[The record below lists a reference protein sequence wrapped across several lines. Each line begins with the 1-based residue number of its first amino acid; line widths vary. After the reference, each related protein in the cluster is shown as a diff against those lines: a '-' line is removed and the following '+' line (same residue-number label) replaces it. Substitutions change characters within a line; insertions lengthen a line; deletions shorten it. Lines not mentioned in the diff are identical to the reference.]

1 MTRLFPLILPDK
13 PSTYGPATK
22 IGESDDPDEADQDQD
37 DQDGEEEISDSY
49 EQDTESESDE
59 TTE

>member
-1 MTRLFPLILPDK
+1 MTKLHPLILPGK
-13 PSTYGPATK
+13 PSPYGPATK
-22 IGESDDPDEADQDQD
+22 NGDDDSDSETTDS
-37 DQDGEEEISDSY
+37 EEISDSY

>member
-13 PSTYGPATK
+13 PSPYGPATK
-22 IGESDDPDEADQDQD
+22 SGESDDPDSETTDS
-37 DQDGEEEISDSY
+37 EEISDSY
-49 EQDTESESDE
+49 EQGTESESDE

>member
-1 MTRLFPLILPDK
+1 MTKLHPLILPGK
-13 PSTYGPATK
+13 PSPYGPATK
-22 IGESDDPDEADQDQD
+22 NGESDDPDDVEA
-37 DQDGEEEISDSY
+37 EEISDSY

>member
-1 MTRLFPLILPDK
+1 MTKLHPLILPGK
-13 PSTYGPATK
+13 PSPYGPATK
-22 IGESDDPDEADQDQD
+22 IGESDDSDSETTDS
-37 DQDGEEEISDSY
+37 EEISDSY

>member
-1 MTRLFPLILPDK
+1 MTKLHPLILPDK
-13 PSTYGPATK
+13 PSPYGPATK
-22 IGESDDPDEADQDQD
+22 SGDDDPDEA
-37 DQDGEEEISDSY
+37 EAEEISDSY